1 MTAVPNASEPP
12 QYHTHLFNCQLD
24 PAELSSTWNLWADP
38 PAGAVLGSRPRW
50 RGCDHVMTMPR
61 TWDTTTTTLEKLRAT
76 KRPGPHAPWHWNPF
90 PLELEIVPWVLK
102 PVVWCLIPCPCCWN
116 PCPWSRNPPPL
127 ELELG
132 PLMLEP
138 VLLLLKPM
146 PLLPEPAPLKLEPAP
161 LKLEPAPPL
170 NLDLFV
176 KAIF

>member
-1 MTAVPNASEPP
+1 MRQSPHNTT
-12 QYHTHLFNCQLD
+12 HT
-24 PAELSSTWNLWADP
+24 SSTANWTQQSWAAPGSSGRIPQQGPCYWASTSAERLWP
-38 PAGAVLGSRPRW
+38 K
-50 RGCDHVMTMPR
+50 MTMTR

-76 KRPGPHAPWHWNPF
+76 KRTEPHAPWHWNPF

-170 NLDLFV
+170 NLELFV